1 MGVAIGATKVD
12 LDRVPHP
19 DSDTVV
25 SIVLSVLM
33 VTSMVGGAAFVGTQ
47 SFSDSEAGGTVSA
60 QEYNSQSLIF
70 SVSSDDSLRAINSSM
85 GSQVWRFDGHT
96 SSLTTVAVTPDKS
109 TVFSG
114 GFDNTIKAVDTTSGE
129 EIWSFNNHRDTVRE
143 VSLSGDGSILYS
155 VSDDGTVRGIDAGSG
170 AQLWKYENG
179 GRLISVEPLSSSNSV
194 LYGTAG
200 GTVKRLNIDG
210 MNISWSEGLHS
221 SSSDEVDAIEQ
232 SIGGSVYSGAG
243 DGTVKI
249 DPFSGN
255 ITWVY
260 DNIGPV
266 NDISVSNSGIY
277 IAYDGGVKSLNSS
290 GGQIWSYND
299 YADNVRSISAS
310 QVDDVVYTGTGNG
323 TIKAINT
330 TSVSSIW
337 SFTGHGLGVNAIAAA
352 PPSIQPDPP
361 FPGWEDTA
369 PLIRAVDQNGDP
381 VETRRSRRGP
391 SKPKASL
398 TKSRTKRHARRKS
411 STSWTTSNPISGRH
425 RHKSISPTATSPT
438 STTTHNPRASTPRP
452 TPKATWG
459 SRDGR
464 TPTI

>member
-33 VTSMVGGAAFVGTQ
+33 VTSMVGGAALLAHNHFLIRKRVVQ
-47 SFSDSEAGGTVSA
+47 SA

-243 DGTVKI
+243 DGTVK
-249 DPFSGN
+249 D
-255 ITWVY
+255 
-260 DNIGPV
+260 
-266 NDISVSNSGIY
+266 
-277 IAYDGGVKSLNSS
+277 
-290 GGQIWSYND
+290 
-299 YADNVRSISAS
+299 
-310 QVDDVVYTGTGNG
+310 
-323 TIKAINT
+323 
-330 TSVSSIW
+330 
-337 SFTGHGLGVNAIAAA
+337 
-352 PPSIQPDPP
+352 
-361 FPGWEDTA
+361 
-369 PLIRAVDQNGDP
+369 
-381 VETRRSRRGP
+381 
-391 SKPKASL
+391 
-398 TKSRTKRHARRKS
+398 
-411 STSWTTSNPISGRH
+411 
-425 RHKSISPTATSPT
+425 
-438 STTTHNPRASTPRP
+438 
-452 TPKATWG
+452 
-459 SRDGR
+459 
-464 TPTI
+464 

>member
-47 SFSDSEAGGTVSA
+47 SFSDSEAGGTVSS

-200 GTVKRLNIDG
+200 GTVKD
-210 MNISWSEGLHS
+210 
-221 SSSDEVDAIEQ
+221 
-232 SIGGSVYSGAG
+232 
-243 DGTVKI
+243 
-249 DPFSGN
+249 
-255 ITWVY
+255 
-260 DNIGPV
+260 
-266 NDISVSNSGIY
+266 
-277 IAYDGGVKSLNSS
+277 
-290 GGQIWSYND
+290 
-299 YADNVRSISAS
+299 
-310 QVDDVVYTGTGNG
+310 
-323 TIKAINT
+323 
-330 TSVSSIW
+330 
-337 SFTGHGLGVNAIAAA
+337 
-352 PPSIQPDPP
+352 
-361 FPGWEDTA
+361 
-369 PLIRAVDQNGDP
+369 
-381 VETRRSRRGP
+381 
-391 SKPKASL
+391 
-398 TKSRTKRHARRKS
+398 
-411 STSWTTSNPISGRH
+411 
-425 RHKSISPTATSPT
+425 
-438 STTTHNPRASTPRP
+438 
-452 TPKATWG
+452 
-459 SRDGR
+459 
-464 TPTI
+464 